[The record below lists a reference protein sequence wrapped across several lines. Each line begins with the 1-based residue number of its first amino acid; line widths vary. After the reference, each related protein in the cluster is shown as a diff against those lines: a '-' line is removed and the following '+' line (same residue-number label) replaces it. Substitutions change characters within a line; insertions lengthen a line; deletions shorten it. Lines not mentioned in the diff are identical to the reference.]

1 MITLN
6 TLNLAAEIVKK
17 GTKAENLVRVP
28 PRLFQAH
35 PKAYIP
41 LFVSLGPFHHI
52 GRYSAQDQDGKT
64 RFKDVNLL
72 ASETKKQACM
82 LQFISSKKLIDPF
95 FRYGTGG
102 CNPENPPAP
111 DLEDHSVTVTGTHN
125 PPDSSE
131 IVSHTNTPIEQEL
144 LGKCQQFVRENLHEI
159 WSVYCE
165 EVQISVETLANII
178 LVDSCFLLGFLA
190 HGPKDIMF
198 SAFRRDLALLENQ
211 IPFFVLVGLSKI
223 LGKFSGQHHL
233 SMLILQTFKLCPA
246 YPPSHTYDSSP
257 IDLKRYVDMLP
268 CINDMTARL
277 RDMNFGSDCIHLLD
291 FIRLYHTL
299 NIEHTVPIKIDGSR
313 AIHLR
318 NATELSACGL
328 TFECTQGVHSHSV
341 LNLSFSKGVLSI
353 PPLLVSDYTETLL
366 ISLLAH
372 EHLSPNLRGHFTSYV
387 FFMSQLVGSKEDL
400 QFLEK
405 KGIIHNEL
413 GSREDVSK
421 LFSNISK
428 QFVLKDF
435 LYSKLCNEIEAYAD
449 STWQRHL
456 QVLKERY
463 FSNPWTALSVFAAT
477 VLLLLTF
484 MQTYY
489 TVLSYYKGPHPK

>member
-6 TLNLAAEIVKK
+6 TLKLAAEIVKK
-17 GTKAENLVRVP
+17 GTKAKNLVRIP

-41 LFVSLGPFHHI
+41 LFVSMGPFHHI
-52 GRYSAQDQDGKT
+52 GRYSAQNQDGKT
-64 RFKDVNLL
+64 RFKDVNIL

-82 LQFISSKKLIDPF
+82 LQFFSPKKLGYPNH
-95 FRYGTGG
+95 RP
-102 CNPENPPAP
+102 NLENPPGP
-111 DLEDHSVTVTGTHN
+111 DLQDHSETVTRTPN

-131 IVSHTNTPIEQEL
+131 IVSDHTNIPFEQKL
-144 LGKCQQFVRENLHEI
+144 LEKCQQFVRENLHQV
-159 WSVYCE
+159 WSLYCE
-165 EVQISVETLANII
+165 EVEISLELLANII

-190 HGPKDIMF
+190 HGQEDIMF
-198 SAFRRDLALLENQ
+198 SAFRRDIVLLENQ
-211 IPFFVLVGLSKI
+211 IPFFLLLGLSKI
-223 LGKFSGQHHL
+223 LHKFLNQEHL
-233 SMLILQTFKLCPA
+233 GMLILQTFKLCPN
-246 YPPSHTYDSSP
+246 YPPSFKYDWSP
-257 IDLKRYVDMLP
+257 EDWQRYKDMEP
-268 CINDMTARL
+268 CINEMRVRL

-291 FIRLYHTL
+291 FIHLYHAVS
-299 NIEHTVPIKIDGSR
+299 IEHTVPIKIVGST

-318 NATELSACGL
+318 NATELRASGV
-328 TFECTQGVHSHSV
+328 TFECTQGVYSHSV
-341 LNLSFSKGVLSI
+341 LSLSFSKGVLSI

-366 ISLLAH
+366 VNLLAH
-372 EHLSPNLRGHFTSYV
+372 EHLSPNHRGYFTSYV
-387 FFMSQLVGSKEDL
+387 FFMSQLIESKEDL
-400 QFLEK
+400 QLLEK

-435 LYSKLCNEIEAYAD
+435 LYSELCNEIEAYAD

-463 FSNPWTALSVFAAT
+463 FSNPWTTLSVFAAT
-477 VLLLLTF
+477 ILLLLTF
-484 MQTYY
+484 IQTYY
-489 TVLSYYKGPHPK
+489 AVLSYYQGPHPK